1 MQSIPLILK
10 ELNGRHDWIRT
21 SDLFRVKKCHES
33 HLVDGAVVINRHNR
47 QKRPSGRYLRQKCD
61 KLFTGFRAGCVGPA
75 RRISV
80 NLHSQNEPSK
90 VLGGLPV
97 SG

>member
-1 MQSIPLILK
+1 MLDLY
-10 ELNGRHDWIRT
+10 GRHDWIRT
-21 SDLFRVKKCHES
+21 SDLFRVKKCHKS
-33 HLVDGAVVINRHNR
+33 HVVDGAVVINRHNR

-80 NLHSQNEPSK
+80 NLHSQKEPSK